1 MITQML
7 KSLFK
12 TNKKQKSTKA
22 QKDEKLVLQKTK
34 SNEIK
39 NNGRKGRP
47 TWAYIKRNNKPI
59 KYSFVAS
66 LITLIDV

>member
-39 NNGRKGRP
+39 KMVEK
-47 TWAYIKRNNKPI
+47 ADLLEPI
-59 KYSFVAS
+59 LSE
-66 LITLIDV
+66 IINP

>member
-1 MITQML
+1 ML

-39 NNGRKGRP
+39 KMVEK
-47 TWAYIKRNNKPI
+47 ADLLEPI
-59 KYSFVAS
+59 LSE
-66 LITLIDV
+66 IINP

>member
-1 MITQML
+1 ML

-39 NNGRKGRP
+39 KNGRKGRP
-47 TWAYIKRNNKPI
+47 T
-59 KYSFVAS
+59 
-66 LITLIDV
+66 